1 MDEYVGLFLMT
12 LLWLSIS
19 YVIFRYVK
27 HKYKKKPFNI
37 RKWLDIQHSGWPDG
51 L

>member
-1 MDEYVGLFLMT
+1 MNEYVGLFLLT

-19 YVIFRYVK
+19 FIIFRYVK
-27 HKYKKKPFNI
+27 NKYKKKPFNI
-37 RKWLDIQHSGWPDG
+37 KKVLDRQDGGWPDG

>member
-27 HKYKKKPFNI
+27 HKHKKKPFNI
-37 RKWLDIQHSGWPDG
+37 KKILDRQWGGWPD
-51 L
+51 

>member
-1 MDEYVGLFLMT
+1 MNEYVGLFLMT

-27 HKYKKKPFNI
+27 RKYKKKPFNI
-37 RKWLDIQHSGWPDG
+37 KKILDRQEGGWPD
-51 L
+51 

>member
-37 RKWLDIQHSGWPDG
+37 KKILDSQWGGWPD
-51 L
+51 